1 MMNLTVLIGLKCI
14 KCGIETGWQE
24 DLYWID
30 ENTYDK
36 RWGLDI
42 FEDWKGLVDGWEAE
56 GWFCNGEYG
65 DQEVDVLCPV
75 CSVKVKE
82 EARKEARKEELK
94 RLQQAKK
101 QKVLDV
107 RKQLLDNPEIAE
119 ALGIISMPDIKDIE
133 VEEVGDPYNVE
144 GDEEYEAKR
153 KVEVDYMQKWLKS
166 SDKKKKKMIL
176 KEAME
181 DIAEILEANP
191 EIKEVNVMELFV
203 K

>member
-1 MMNLTVLIGLKCI
+1 MNLTVLIGLKCI

-107 RKQLLDNPEIAE
+107 RKQLMENPEIAQ
-119 ALGIISMPDIKDIE
+119 ALGITSVPDIKDIK
-133 VEEVGDPYNVE
+133 VEEVDDPYDVE
-144 GDEEYEAKR
+144 GNEEYEAKR
-153 KVEVDYMQKWLKS
+153 KLEVDYIQKWLKS
-166 SDKKKKKMIL
+166 SDKKKNKMML

-181 DIAEILEANP
+181 DIAEILDAHP
-191 EIKEVNVMELFV
+191 EIQEVDVMELFV